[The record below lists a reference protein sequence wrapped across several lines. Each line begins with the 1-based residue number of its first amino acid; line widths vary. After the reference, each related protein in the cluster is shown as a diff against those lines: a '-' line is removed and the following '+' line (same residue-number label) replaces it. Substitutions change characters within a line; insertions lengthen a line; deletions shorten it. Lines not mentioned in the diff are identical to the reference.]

1 MNRFF
6 PIALMVTMV
15 SVSAQEATSLEIV
28 NWGTA
33 TDPAGD
39 CKFAVNDETL
49 MITIPGTHHDLN
61 PGTAFGNNM
70 LAPRVLN
77 ETIDHFTLDV
87 TVDPLEHPKP
97 ATSSSSGE
105 TKHSYVGAG
114 LLVWKDEKNF
124 VRFERAVNGDS
135 KNVFIQLEV
144 FINGEVI
151 YSRGAA
157 CNDEPVQLR
166 IVRKGRTFTF
176 FRSDDGKDWKRVA
189 LVQVPLTGQ
198 MQCGVMAVN
207 ATTSEFKP
215 VFSKLSITALAEP
228 HRDQ

>member
-1 MNRFF
+1 M
-6 PIALMVTMV
+6 ITTV
-15 SVSAQEATSLEIV
+15 SVTAQEATIQEIAH
-28 NWGTA
+28 WGTA

-39 CKFAVNDETL
+39 CKFAVNDEKL
-49 MITIPGTHHDLN
+49 MLTIPGTHHDLN

-70 LAPRVLN
+70 LAPRVLR
-77 ETIDHFTLDV
+77 EAVDHFTLDV
-87 TVDPLEHPKP
+87 TVDPLEYPKP
-97 ATSSSSGE
+97 GTSSSSGE
-105 TKHSYVGAG
+105 TRHSCVGAG

-144 FINGEVI
+144 FVNGEVI

-207 ATTSEFKP
+207 ATTIEFTP
-215 VFSKLSITALAEP
+215 VFSKLTITALGLE
-228 HRDQ
+228 QK